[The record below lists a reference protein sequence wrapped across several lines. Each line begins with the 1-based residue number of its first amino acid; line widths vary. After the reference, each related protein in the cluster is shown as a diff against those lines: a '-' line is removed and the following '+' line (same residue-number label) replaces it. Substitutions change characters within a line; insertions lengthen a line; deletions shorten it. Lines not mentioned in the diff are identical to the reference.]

1 MKRTKPPFRAD
12 HVGSL
17 LRPKALHEA
26 RAKRAKGEIT
36 AAGAEGDRGPRDRA
50 RHQEAGGRRP
60 AGDHRRRVP
69 PLVVASR
76 FPLGPRR
83 RREARHGHRH
93 RVSPRVTT
101 RNEGVQV
108 TGKLGMAGPHPM
120 VEHFKFVAAHTKRTP
135 KITIPAP
142 SAIYGRPMLTP
153 IDKTGLSGDGPVLGR
168 SRPRLQEGGARLRRR
183 RLPLSAARRGV
194 HRHAVRSE
202 VSRADDEAR
211 RRSGKARAAL
221 RRSHQRGDVGHS
233 RPT

>member
-1 MKRTKPPFRAD
+1 MRR
-12 HVGSL
+12 G
-17 LRPKALHEA
+17 R
-26 RAKRAKGEIT
+26 KRAKGEIT
-36 AAGAEGDRGPRDRA
+36 AAGAEGDRGSRDRA

-83 RREARHGHRH
+83 RREARHGRRH
-93 RVSPRVTT
+93 RVCRRSNT

-142 SAIYGRPMLTP
+142 SAIYGRPMMTP
-153 IDKTGLSGDGPVLGR
+153 INKKAYPALDRFFDDLGQG
-168 SRPRLQEGGARLRRR
+168 LQEGGARLRRR
-183 RLPLSAARRGV
+183 RLPLSAARRSV

-211 RRSGKARAAL
+211 RRSGEARAAL
-221 RRSHQRGDVGHS
+221 RRPDQRGDVGHS